1 MKDYLEGYV
10 FLKAEETSRKKLK
23 KGKGAI
29 TIVNAERKNNGNRI
43 TFSKD
48 IERDLKLDNEV
59 QIAIA
64 EDGSSLM
71 IGAMFDEK
79 QITYKLRRLKK
90 GNSNSRLVLY
100 NKKVVEEITEKMN
113 LNFDETISI
122 TFYGI
127 EYEETDN
134 GLIAKVWKDGE
145 KDVQD

>member
-10 FLKAEETSRKKLK
+10 FLRAEETSREKLK
-23 KGKGAI
+23 RGRGAI
-29 TIVNAERKNNGNRI
+29 TIVNAEGKNNGNRI
-43 TFSKD
+43 MFSK
-48 IERDLKLDNEV
+48 ELEKDLELNNEV

-64 EDGSSLM
+64 KDGSSLM
-71 IGAMFDEK
+71 LGAMFDEE
-79 QITYKLRRLKK
+79 QTTYKLRRLKK

-113 LNFDETISI
+113 LQFEDKVSI

-134 GLIAKVWKDGE
+134 GLIAKVWEDGDS
-145 KDVQD
+145 DV